1 MKVVGIII
9 FYVICS
15 ILDDIIMG
23 NISFKDWKSEKNSDH
38 CFVYKYF
45 IWIS

>member
-15 ILDDIIMG
+15 ILDDIIME
-23 NISFKDWKSEKNSDH
+23 NISFKDWKSEK
-38 CFVYKYF
+38 K
-45 IWIS
+45 